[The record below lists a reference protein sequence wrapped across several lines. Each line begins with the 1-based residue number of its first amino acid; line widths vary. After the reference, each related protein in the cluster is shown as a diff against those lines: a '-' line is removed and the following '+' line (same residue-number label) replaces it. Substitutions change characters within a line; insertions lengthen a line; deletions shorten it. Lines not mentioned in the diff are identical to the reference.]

1 MEVCLKK
8 RTSLRMDIL
17 ISIQEKC
24 IKCGQCKGV
33 CPYGAIYERKRPCA
47 NACGV
52 GAIETDYA
60 GRAKI
65 NPDKCVSCGMC
76 IVNYLFGVVQIN
88 PRFTS

>member
-1 MEVCLKK
+1 MDNVKK
-8 RTSLRMDIL
+8 
-17 ISIQEKC
+17 
-24 IKCGQCKGV
+24 V

-76 IVNYLFGVVQIN
+76 MVNCPFGAIADKSQIYQLIKAMK
-88 PRFTS
+88 

>member
-1 MEVCLKK
+1 MVRSMKE
-8 RTSLRMDIL
+8 
-17 ISIQEKC
+17 
-24 IKCGQCKGV
+24 
-33 CPYGAIYERKRPCA
+33 KRPCA

-76 IVNYLFGVVQIN
+76 MVNCPFGAIADKSQDLPVDQGN
-88 PRFTS
+88 E